1 MGDLPTK
8 SSQFIPI
15 IVVAVLSLVAYTL
28 PTYVTEYLDFTRQGI
43 AQHQWW
49 RLLSAHFLHTNTYH
63 LAVNLA
69 GLFLLWLLHGE
80 YYRARNYSAVFVITS
95 LFVSILV
102 WLASPH
108 LNAYVGLSGVL
119 HGVFAW
125 GIIQDFKHKRVS
137 AYLLLAGLIIKLI
150 DERFFS
156 TNDFMANL
164 IGASVA
170 IDAHLY
176 GAIAGI
182 MLGVLLPSVRLH
194 KPSTI

>member
-1 MGDLPTK
+1 M
-8 SSQFIPI
+8 S
-15 IVVAVLSLVAYTL
+15 
-28 PTYVTEYLDFTRQGI
+28 
-43 AQHQWW
+43 
-49 RLLSAHFLHTNTYH
+49 
-63 LAVNLA
+63 
-69 GLFLLWLLHGE
+69 
-80 YYRARNYSAVFVITS
+80 S

-108 LNAYVGLSGVL
+108 LSAYVGLSGVL

-182 MLGVLLPSVRLH
+182 ILGVLLPTARLH
-194 KPSTI
+194 KPSNAHKKTQ